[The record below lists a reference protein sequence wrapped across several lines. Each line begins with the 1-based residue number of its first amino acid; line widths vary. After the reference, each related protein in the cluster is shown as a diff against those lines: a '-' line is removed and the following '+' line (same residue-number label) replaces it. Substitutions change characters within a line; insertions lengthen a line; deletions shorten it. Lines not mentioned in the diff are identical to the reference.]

1 MSLDKKLSF
10 VGFGFGPIQV
20 GLFIYEAY
28 LTGNFDRITI
38 SEINPDLV
46 SSVRNNN
53 GRVRINI
60 AHSDHI
66 EHVDMDGIEIYDP
79 NQIEDRKILVQAI
92 SEATEM
98 STAVPSVKNYV
109 KKSPGSIHN
118 LLIHGFKK
126 KADAN
131 GPACVIYT
139 AENNNRAA
147 EILMGAVDKSYKKK
161 FEVEFDIK
169 NIQFVNTVIGKMCQ
183 VVGLGELEFHQ
194 NLIPF
199 VPNGDRAI
207 LVESYNKILISK
219 IQMVPDYF
227 RGIEIFQEKDNL
239 IPFEEVKL
247 FAHNAIHA
255 ALGFLGACL
264 QEEFVCNLVR
274 YPELLAI
281 IRSILIN
288 EVGLALCSKHK
299 GFDELFTETGF
310 RNFADDLLERMLNPY
325 LMDSTT
331 RLTRDIDRK
340 LGWDDRL
347 IGAMRLCLKQ
357 SISPRKLAFSVAAA
371 LNIFSMEN
379 SQDIDTTIKS
389 YHEKWLSQSQSVA
402 EVNMV
407 FQMIINGIDEFVYW
421 KNENFS
427 TKGLLEIFSIM

>member
-1 MSLDKKLSF
+1 MSLDEKLSF

-28 LTGNFDRITI
+28 LTGNFERITV
-38 SEINPDLV
+38 SEVNPDLI
-46 SSVRNNN
+46 SSVRNNK

-66 EHVDMDGIEIYDP
+66 EHVDIDGIEIYDP
-79 NQIEDRKILVQAI
+79 NQVEDRKILVQAI

-98 STAVPSVKNYV
+98 ATAVPSVKYYV
-109 KKSPGSIHN
+109 NKSPGSIHN
-118 LLIHGFKK
+118 LLIHGLKK

-131 GPACVIYT
+131 GPACVLYT

-147 EILMGAVDKSYKKK
+147 EILQGEVDKSYQKE
-161 FEVEFDIK
+161 FEVEFDTK
-169 NIQFVNTVIGKMCQ
+169 NIQFVNTVIGKMSQ
-183 VVGLGELEFHQ
+183 VVRLGELDFHQ

-219 IQMVPDYF
+219 IRMVPDF
-227 RGIEIFQEKDNL
+227 IRGIEIFQEKDNL
-239 IPFEEVKL
+239 VPFEEVKL

-264 QEEFVCNLVR
+264 EEEFVCNLVR

-281 IRSILIN
+281 IRSMLIN
-288 EVGLALCSKHK
+288 EVGSALCSKHK
-299 GFDELFTETGF
+299 GVDETFTQTGF
-310 RNFADDLLERMLNPY
+310 RNYADDLLERMQNPY
-325 LMDSTT
+325 LMDSMT
-331 RLTRDIDRK
+331 RLTRDIERK

-347 IGAMRLCLKQ
+347 IGAIRLCLEQ

-371 LNIFSMEN
+371 MNLFSMEN
-379 SQDIDTTIKS
+379 SQDIDTVLNS
-389 YHEKWLSQSQSVA
+389 YHKKWLSQSQSVS
-402 EVNMV
+402 EVNVV
-407 FQMIINGIDEFVYW
+407 FQMIINAIDEFAYW
-421 KNENFS
+421 RDDNFS
-427 TKGLLEIFSIM
+427 TNRLLEIFSRM